1 MRSPIIISVFYANI
15 LSMLHFRQNR
25 LFFAEDFIL
34 FHIISCCFIL
44 FHRNCGKFEI
54 IAGGQWSFEKQI
66 RILFLTSFWQLR
78 KTKIRDRKAILGLV
92 SSTGEVAKEK
102 VNNSYADLRPMMV
115 RSWFAPF
122 GLRPQTA
129 PPTPT
134 KLFS

>member
-1 MRSPIIISVFYANI
+1 MREIRDNCRRSV
-15 LSMLHFRQNR
+15 
-25 LFFAEDFIL
+25 
-34 FHIISCCFIL
+34 
-44 FHRNCGKFEI
+44 KF
-54 IAGGQWSFEKQI
+54 FEKQI